1 MLSICIIPGIFYRD
15 FIVKTKTNLYT
26 KRVYKITVKEGA
38 VFCGRMVKK

>member
-1 MLSICIIPGIFYRD
+1 MNRLKTYAETYRD